1 MEVKTGVIVAGV
13 LYLIINI
20 VLIYFQKRIEDRYKA
35 LREESIELKEETLA
49 LLLDNQHVL
58 DKIRQARKPQA
69 LISYINKENEMKW
82 IYERR
87 DKIKVLDFDTFMEW
101 CDFHDDNYLV
111 DSIPYF
117 EAAQLTEKAE
127 IIKGYLQNK
136 KAK

>member
-1 MEVKTGVIVAGV
+1 MEIRSGV
-13 LYLIINI
+13 LIAGILYLLINI
-20 VLIYFQKRIEDRYKA
+20 VLIYLQKRIETRYKA

-49 LLLDNQHVL
+49 LLLENQHTL

-87 DKIKVLDFDTFMEW
+87 DKIRVLDFDTFMEW
-101 CDFHDDNYLV
+101 CDFHDDDYLV

-117 EAAQLTEKAE
+117 EAAKLTEKAQ

-136 KAK
+136 NHK